1 MFKLCYLRTDKR
13 RKSEEPED
21 NYFYQDFTEN
31 CTFVQSQKLI
41 QVSRQVGQVCE
52 DKNNICN
59 FPGCVVCAVCGPTR
73 HTHTRMFVC
82 LCEISVKWG
91 PADGGDISSLKRR
104 LNECSRRFQNH
115 GE

>member
-21 NYFYQDFTEN
+21 NYFYQDFYQDFTEK

-59 FPGCVVCAVCGPTR
+59 FPGCVVCAVCGPSLTR
-73 HTHTRMFVC
+73 AC
-82 LCEISVKWG
+82 LCVCVKSVV
-91 PADGGDISSLKRR
+91 
-104 LNECSRRFQNH
+104 
-115 GE
+115 

>member
-13 RKSEEPED
+13 RKTEEPED

-73 HTHTRMFVC
+73 HTHTSMFVC
-82 LCEISVKWG
+82 LCEISCVKWG
-91 PADGGDISSLKRR
+91 PADGGDISR
-104 LNECSRRFQNH
+104 Q
-115 GE
+115 